1 MFMGASTKEGMD
13 IATESRDIIRSL
25 IGEDIKNLNPAE
37 KDIVERIVHSTA
49 DPEYGKLVSISND
62 FVDLSLKSLEKQEDI
77 LTDINM
83 VKVGITQ
90 YDGNVYSYIK
100 DEKVKEYAKTKGI
113 TRAAAAIE
121 YAALEGFEGIIAIG
135 NAPTSLLKSIELV
148 ESGELN
154 ARSIVGVPVGFVK
167 AADSKEALANT
178 DIPHVI
184 THGPKGGTPVAVA
197 CVNSLISTLKNENY

>member
-1 MFMGASTKEGMD
+1 MGASTKEGMD

-25 IGEDIKNLNPAE
+25 IGEDIKDLNPAE

-100 DEKVKEYAKTKGI
+100 DDKVKEYAKTKGI

-148 ESGELN
+148 ESGKLN

-167 AADSKEALANT
+167 AADSKESLANT